1 MRFFWMENI
10 LDQHG
15 IHLKIIE
22 DKFFKI
28 LVCEAQIRNFTC
40 KILTSE
46 MAIIAQEKDV
56 SNDKYF
62 H

>member
-1 MRFFWMENI
+1 MENI
-10 LDQHG
+10 LDQQG